1 MQKGKCSITN
11 EFLNH
16 DNFHCHH
23 ITPKHRGGTDD
34 FKNLVIVHTWVHRLI
49 HGIEEQTINKYQKLL
64 QLTKQQIKK
73 LNELRKRC
81 NLTELTK

>member
-1 MQKGKCSITN
+1 MSHIIVQLQKGKCSIIN

-23 ITPKHRGGTDD
+23 ITPKHRGETDD
-34 FKNLVIVHTWVHRLI
+34 FKNLVIVHSWVYRLI

-64 QLTKQQIKK
+64 QLTK
-73 LNELRKRC
+73 
-81 NLTELTK
+81 

>member
-16 DNFHCHH
+16 DNFHCPH

-34 FKNLVIVHTWVHRLI
+34 FKNLVIVHHWVH
-49 HGIEEQTINKYQKLL
+49 T
-64 QLTKQQIKK
+64 
-73 LNELRKRC
+73 
-81 NLTELTK
+81 